1 MEETEVEI
9 ETLERE
15 SRSLQAQGK
24 YLESLEA
31 LEAVLEK
38 RRALFGA
45 DSQPASQTC
54 MQLCELANHIAVK
67 YLQKD
72 DFQMALDLLRRAEV
86 LAERLDDGKA
96 ITYNNYACYYRRMGK
111 TKLALSYLHKAQ
123 SLEERSSLS
132 HSPANTHLN
141 MCAVLSQVS
150 KHDQA
155 LEQAMAAI
163 IILQGELMD
172 MKQEDQGFREKA
184 EFMAMAFHNMAVE
197 MEYLKRVRGM

>member
-1 MEETEVEI
+1 MEETEAEI
-9 ETLERE
+9 EALERE
-15 SRSLQAQGK
+15 SKSLQAQGK

-38 RRALFGA
+38 RRELFGT
-45 DSQPASQTC
+45 DSQPAAQTC
-54 MQLCELANHIAVK
+54 LQLCELANHIAIK

-72 DFQMALDLLRRAEV
+72 DFQMSLDLLRRAEG
-86 LAERLDDGKA
+86 LSEHLDDGKA
-96 ITYNNYACYYRRMGK
+96 ITYNNYACYYRRLGK
-111 TKLALSYLHKAQ
+111 TKLALNYLQKAQ
-123 SLEERSSLS
+123 SLEERASLS

-141 MCAVLSQVS
+141 MCAVLSQIS

-163 IILQGELMD
+163 IILQGELME
-172 MKQEDQGFREKA
+172 MGQEDQGFREKA